1 MISPNGTFCAKSGPW
16 TRFYIKTSFPLVS
29 IIPHYSTSK
38 NFHLPS
44 RCSKKIF
51 SATLNKTQN
60 GRIALHCVSI
70 SQFLTFAMLM
80 LSTNSEQR
88 SSASD
93 VNSSSASQISAFH
106 GTFKVSYH
114 GRESGDNHGDDFALR
129 AKSFRV
135 ESRRLKK

>member
-1 MISPNGTFCAKSGPW
+1 MISPNGIFCVKSGPW
-16 TRFYIKTSFPLVS
+16 TGFYIKTSFSLVS

-60 GRIALHCVSI
+60 GRIALYCVSV
-70 SQFLTFAMLM
+70 SQFLTVAMLM

-88 SSASD
+88 SPASD
-93 VNSSSASQISAFH
+93 VDSSSGSQISAFH
-106 GTFKVSYH
+106 GTFKVRYH
-114 GRESGDNHGDDFALR
+114 GRKSGDNAGDYFALR
-129 AKSFRV
+129 AKICRV